1 MIYPDEEC
9 FSSVASM
16 LEKEVSC
23 HILLPAT
30 PMSHVFGV
38 GKGDLKEKKKNC
50 EIVQITL

>member
-30 PMSHVFGV
+30 LVSHVLGLGRGF
-38 GKGDLKEKKKNC
+38 KRKKNC
-50 EIVQITL
+50 EIVQPTL